1 MSRKGGSPRVLLFDL
16 GGVIVDFRGAE
27 GADAMTK
34 GAHGLDYC
42 RANWWRLPEL
52 DLLER
57 GRLAPEFFADAFI
70 REWRLDLDRAGFLN
84 GFKHWVTRVFDGA
97 PGALKGLG
105 ARHRLAC
112 LSNVNAVHWER
123 CRELGV
129 AELFDD
135 CFLSHELGLR
145 KPEPEIYVRV
155 AAALDV
161 APSEIFFFD
170 DVEANVDA
178 AIAAGMR
185 AAIVEKG
192 DVGAALARAG
202 VT

>member
-1 MSRKGGSPRVLLFDL
+1 MRAPPVLLFDL

-42 RANWWRLPEL
+42 RENWWRLPEL

-57 GRLAPEFFADAFI
+57 GRLAPELFADAFI
-70 REWRLDLDRAGFLN
+70 REWRLDLDRAGFLD
-84 GFKHWVTRVFDGA
+84 GFKRWVTGVFDGA
-97 PGALKGLG
+97 PGALAGLG

-145 KPEPEIYVRV
+145 KPEPEIYAWA
-155 AAALDV
+155 AAALGA

-170 DVEANVDA
+170 DVKANVDA
-178 AIAAGMR
+178 AIVAGMR
-185 AAIVEKG
+185 AVLVENG
-192 DVGAALARAG
+192 DIRSALARAG
-202 VT
+202 VN

>member
-1 MSRKGGSPRVLLFDL
+1 MKTPPVLLFDL

-57 GRLAPEFFADAFI
+57 GRLAPELFADAFI
-70 REWRLDLDRAGFLN
+70 REWGLDLDRAGFLD
-84 GFKHWVTRVFDGA
+84 GFKHWVTGVFEGA
-97 PGALKGLG
+97 PGTLAGLG
-105 ARHRLAC
+105 ARYRLAC

-129 AELFDD
+129 AELFDER
-135 CFLSHELGLR
+135 FLSHELGLR
-145 KPEPEIYVRV
+145 KPEPEIYAGV
-155 AAALDV
+155 AAALGI

-170 DVEANVDA
+170 DVNANVAA

-185 AAIVEKG
+185 AVLVENG
-192 DVGAALARAG
+192 DIGSALARAG
-202 VT
+202 VN

>member
-1 MSRKGGSPRVLLFDL
+1 MGAPPVLLFDL

-42 RANWWRLPEL
+42 RAHWHRMPEL
-52 DLLER
+52 YLLER

-70 REWRLDLDRAGFLN
+70 REWRLDLDRAAFLD
-84 GFKHWVTRVFDGA
+84 GFKHWVTRVFNGA
-97 PGALKGLG
+97 PEALKGLG

-112 LSNVNAVHWER
+112 LSNVNEVHWER

-129 AELFDD
+129 AGLFED

-145 KPEPEIYVRV
+145 KPEPEIYARV

-170 DVEANVDA
+170 DVKANVDA
-178 AIAAGMR
+178 AIVAGMR
-185 AAIVEKG
+185 AVLVENG
-192 DVGAALARAG
+192 DIGSALARAG
-202 VT
+202 IN